1 MLEHNEIRGPSHETF
16 DNLSNRFEPVLF
28 LGVGERQVAV
38 ASPPQATISVFAA
51 ASLTESFT
59 EIGKKFESA
68 NPDSDVQFNFAGS
81 QQLRAQI
88 EIGARA
94 DVFASANEKEMD
106 TAKGESLVKPKTI
119 HDFARNRLIVIY
131 PKDNP
136 GKIAGLSDL
145 ANPGIKI
152 DIADA
157 SVPVGKYTLQM
168 VDQLAKDP
176 AFGAEFKKGFLAN
189 VVSREENVKSVL
201 TKIRLGE
208 ADAGVVYVTDVTP
221 EAAQDVGSLDVP
233 ERFNQIARYPIAVVA
248 SAPHAD
254 LAAKFEDFVLSKDG
268 QDILRG
274 HNFLGPEADG
284 H

>member
-1 MLEHNEIRGPSHETF
+1 MKYPAAFLVALAALLFTGCGKEPATVTGPPKT
-16 DNLSNRFEPVLF
+16 
-28 LGVGERQVAV
+28 
-38 ASPPQATISVFAA
+38 TISVFAA
-51 ASLTESFT
+51 ASLTEAFT
-59 EIGKKFESA
+59 EIGKRFESA
-68 NPDSDVQFNFAGS
+68 NPDAGVEFNFAGS

-88 EIGARA
+88 ESGAQA

-106 TAKGESLVKPKTI
+106 TAKGESLVKAETI

-136 GKIAGLSDL
+136 GKIAGLKDL
-145 ANPGIKI
+145 ANPGVKI

-176 AFGAEFKKGFLAN
+176 AFGPEFKKYFLAN

-221 EAAQDVGSLDVP
+221 DAAQDVASLDVAD
-233 ERFNQIARYPIAVVA
+233 RFNQIAHYPIAVVA

-254 LAAKFEDFVLSKDG
+254 LAAKFEDFVLSKEG
-268 QDILRG
+268 QDILRE

>member
-1 MLEHNEIRGPSHETF
+1 MKYLATILIAISPFYFSGCGKEQAT
-16 DNLSNRFEPVLF
+16 
-28 LGVGERQVAV
+28 V
-38 ASPPQATISVFAA
+38 ASPSKTTISVFAA

-59 EIGKKFESA
+59 EIGKRFGSE
-68 NPDSDVQFNFAGS
+68 NPDLGVEFNFAGS

-88 EIGARA
+88 ESGARA
-94 DVFASANEKEMD
+94 DIFASANEKEMD
-106 TAKGESLVKPKTI
+106 TAKGESLVKPETI

-131 PKDNP
+131 PKNNP
-136 GKIAGLSDL
+136 AKIAGLNDL
-145 ANPGIKI
+145 ANPGVKI

-168 VDQLAKDP
+168 VDQLAKD
-176 AFGAEFKKGFLAN
+176 ATFGAEFKKGFLAN

-221 EAAQDVGSLDVP
+221 DAAQDIASLDVP
-233 ERFNQIARYPIAVVA
+233 DRFNQIARYPIAVVT

-254 LAAKFEDFVLSKDG
+254 VAAKFEDFVLSKDG

-274 HNFLGPEADG
+274 HNFLPPEADG
-284 H
+284 R

>member
-1 MLEHNEIRGPSHETF
+1 MKRLTTFIVLGLFFFSGWGKGPVT
-16 DNLSNRFEPVLF
+16 
-28 LGVGERQVAV
+28 VAG
-38 ASPPQATISVFAA
+38 PTKTTISVFAA

-68 NPDSDVQFNFAGS
+68 NPDVDVEFNFAGS

-88 EIGARA
+88 ESGAQA
-94 DVFASANEKEMD
+94 DIFASANEKEMD
-106 TAKGESLVKPKTI
+106 TAKGESLVKPETI

-136 GKIAGLSDL
+136 GKIAGLKDL
-145 ANPGIKI
+145 ANSGVKI

-168 VDQLAKDP
+168 VDQVAKDP
-176 AFGAEFKKGFLAN
+176 TFGAEFKKGFLAN

-208 ADAGVVYVTDVTP
+208 ADAGVVYVTDVTAD
-221 EAAQDVGSLDVP
+221 AAQDVASLDVP
-233 ERFNQIARYPIAVVA
+233 DRFNQIARYPIAVVA

-268 QDILRG
+268 QDILRE
-274 HNFLGPEADG
+274 HHFLGPEADG

>member
-1 MLEHNEIRGPSHETF
+1 MKYLATILIAIFPFYLTGFGR
-16 DNLSNRFEPVLF
+16 EP
-28 LGVGERQVAV
+28 A
-38 ASPPQATISVFAA
+38 AIADPPRTTISVFAA

-59 EIGKKFESA
+59 DIGKKFESA
-68 NPDSDVQFNFAGS
+68 NPDADVEFNFAGS

-88 EIGARA
+88 ESGARA
-94 DVFASANEKEMD
+94 DIFASANEKEMD
-106 TAKGESLVKPKTI
+106 TAKSESLVKPETI

-136 GKIAGLSDL
+136 GKIAALRDL
-145 ANPGIKI
+145 ANPGVKI

-221 EAAQDVGSLDVP
+221 EAAQDVASLDVP
-233 ERFNQIARYPIAVVA
+233 DRFNQIARYPIAVIA

-274 HNFLGPEADG
+274 HNFLRAEADG